1 MEKNWQTT
9 KYFNNYSA
17 DHKLD
22 DCKIKLTILIVN
34 WFEIGADHKWSADR
48 TLGNTGLGLNDI
60 IKRLPL

>member
-1 MEKNWQTT
+1 MEKIWQTT

-34 WFEIGADHKWSADR
+34 WCEIGLRSGTEVMD
-48 TLGNTGLGLNDI
+48 
-60 IKRLPL
+60 